1 MKPGIEIK
9 QIKISGRKYPGNWR
23 LQVIPAHFR
32 FGFPKIP
39 WPVGNP
45 AWQRIKQVEQ
55 AATEGK
61 TLIQVDAMPGLKKTT
76 ISNCVKY
83 GIVKPVPP
91 E

>member
-23 LQVIPAHFR
+23 LQVIPAHLR